1 MTVIRFWY
9 DSNNVS
15 GITGT
20 IGALMHYILFYI
32 FASIALLSAI
42 FVIVAKNPVRAVLSL
57 ILCFAATAVT
67 WLIMQ
72 AEFLAMILVLV
83 YVGAVMV
90 LFLFVVMM
98 LDINYATLKAQFTR
112 WFPVSLA
119 LVAALLAIIISS
131 LTATALKPDGNL
143 IAGYSI
149 QASNAMQL
157 GKAVFENYLLQF
169 EIAGVMLLVAII
181 AAIGLIY
188 RGPRARKVQSIAQQI
203 SVTPAQRVR
212 LVDGD

>member
-1 MTVIRFWY
+1 M
-9 DSNNVS
+9 
-15 GITGT
+15 
-20 IGALMHYILFYI
+20 MHDILFYI
-32 FASIALLSAI
+32 FASIALLSAA

-67 WLIMQ
+67 WMIMQ

-98 LDINYATLKAQFTR
+98 LDVNYATLKAQFTR

-119 LVAALLAIIISS
+119 LVAVLLAVIISS
-131 LTATALKPDGNL
+131 FTAVILKPGTNQ
-143 IAGYSI
+143 ISGYSM
-149 QASNAMQL
+149 QDSNAMQL
-157 GKAVFENYLLQF
+157 GKAVFENYLMQF
-169 EIAGVMLLVAII
+169 EIAGVLLLVAII

-188 RGPRARKVQSIAQQI
+188 RGPRARKVQNIAQQI